1 MTNPAGTPTPVAE
14 SGAATDGLNCD
25 IVPVDRG
32 PDVRRGRQLAAVAR
46 RLHHRLGGD
55 AGQITGFAI
64 FMIIML
70 MAVGGLV
77 LDAGL
82 ALSQKV
88 RALDLA
94 QAAARAGAQK
104 LNLYEYRT
112 SGVAELDPAG
122 AAAAARAWLASA
134 GADGTASATTTT
146 VTVTVHRSSRTQLLQ
161 LVGVRQLAVS
171 ATASATAVQGVDGP
185 NT

>member
-1 MTNPAGTPTPVAE
+1 MTLPAGASAGAVGMAPRTPS
-14 SGAATDGLNCD
+14 SGAAAIHAGH
-25 IVPVDRG
+25 G
-32 PDVRRGRQLAAVAR
+32 SDVRRGRRLKAVR
-46 RLHHRLGGD
+46 RLHRLGGD
-55 AGQITGFAI
+55 SGQVTPFAVI
-64 FMIIML
+64 MIITL

-104 LNLYEYRT
+104 LNLDEYRT
-112 SGVAELDPAG
+112 SGIAELEPAS
-122 AAAAARAWLASA
+122 AAAAARDWLATA
-134 GADGTASATTTT
+134 GVDGNATATTTT
-146 VTVTVHRSSRTQLLQ
+146 VTVTVRRTSRTQLLQ

-171 ATASATAVQGVDGP
+171 ATATATAVQGVNGP
-185 NT
+185 ND